1 MFPDPPIPAE
11 PPLGEDD
18 EDKDLEAVAVAAPKG
33 GGQASAPSDTDIT
46 AEFLQPLL
54 TPENVANL
62 VSGESGGA
70 PASGGG
76 ESVLG
81 GVLSL
86 VPAPPRC

>member
-1 MFPDPPIPAE
+1 M
-11 PPLGEDD
+11 
-18 EDKDLEAVAVAAPKG
+18 AAPKG

-70 PASGGG
+70 PAPGGG
-76 ESVLG
+76 RRAFG
-81 GVLSL
+81 GG
-86 VPAPPRC
+86 PEPRARPPRC